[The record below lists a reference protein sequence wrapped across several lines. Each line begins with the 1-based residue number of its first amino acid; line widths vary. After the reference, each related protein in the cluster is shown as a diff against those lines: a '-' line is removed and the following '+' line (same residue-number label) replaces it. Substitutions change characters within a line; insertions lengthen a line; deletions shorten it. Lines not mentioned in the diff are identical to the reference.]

1 MPMKSDQM
9 ELTKHEQHC
18 PLLYTVTKTL
28 TTDGDPQ
35 LHVSPLGQF
44 DVEGSAAGN
53 HGLYG
58 Q

>member
-1 MPMKSDQM
+1 MKSDQM

-18 PLLYTVTKTL
+18 PLLYTVTQTL